1 MRFRRKKFPR
11 RMLRI
16 AHGKLPVFDEVVV
29 LRDTLYLASFE
40 RERIISDQQRRVRL
54 PLDPD
59 MSMNVE
65 ERTFAG
71 GQIVMRFIAFQM
83 LIVVVELHVAAR
95 DGFVGILV

>member
-1 MRFRRKKFPR
+1 
-11 RMLRI
+11 MLRI

-59 MSMNVE
+59 MPATHKAKRISLNPPEGKVE
-65 ERTFAG
+65 TTN
-71 GQIVMRFIAFQM
+71 
-83 LIVVVELHVAAR
+83 
-95 DGFVGILV
+95 D